1 MRFWRITAQ
10 TCGLHRTG
18 FAGRAALEFA
28 MAPWLRPKSRGAVGA
43 TTFGTRW
50 TDYWVDDGKLPVDT
64 WTHTAAVFDQT
75 L

>member
-1 MRFWRITAQ
+1 
-10 TCGLHRTG
+10 
-18 FAGRAALEFA
+18 